1 MYTCELFALILLQIM
16 SLTSAFRATGSR
28 MLSSRLPALSMSS
41 RYISMQG
48 TRVKVKKIFES
59 SDMLGKEIVVKGWVK
74 TLRDQKN
81 FAFIEVNDGSTL
93 SGIQAVV
100 DASIPTF
107 DEIKKCEIYYVL
119 NRIHT
124 VLILQPFP
132 SHFLDSQLAQQ

>member
-107 DEIKKCEIYYVL
+107 DEIKKCEIYYAL
-119 NRIHT
+119 NRIKT

>member
-1 MYTCELFALILLQIM
+1 
-16 SLTSAFRATGSR
+16 
-28 MLSSRLPALSMSS
+28 MSS